1 MCARSPEAAFSS
13 MIEGVSGAITL
24 SIKLLAIY
32 AVWLSVLEM
41 TKRTGIDKRLSK
53 ILKPVARKLFKGEKE
68 EAYDWICV
76 NVSANMLGMGGVA
89 TPAAIKAMEHMQ
101 DGSDKATHNM
111 ALLFTINA
119 TSIQLIPATV
129 IAMRAASNSQNAA
142 DIIMPTLI
150 SSGIAT
156 LLGVIMCK
164 TLSLK
169 KDYDTVL
176 PCRVANKT
184 PSNQTG
190 ILSTYICNI
199 KSLLCKLKQKRTA
212 PKSKAN
218 SIDKTKK
225 GRQKCNK

>member
-1 MCARSPEAAFSS
+1 

-53 ILKPVARKLFKGEKE
+53 ILKPVAKKLFKGEKE

-89 TPAAIKAMEHMQ
+89 TPAAIKAMEQMQ

-119 TSIQLIPATV
+119 LVRFGGVPIGGQIETDREA
-129 IAMRAASNSQNAA
+129 
-142 DIIMPTLI
+142 
-150 SSGIAT
+150 GGF
-156 LLGVIMCK
+156 LL
-164 TLSLK
+164 S
-169 KDYDTVL
+169 
-176 PCRVANKT
+176 A
-184 PSNQTG
+184 
-190 ILSTYICNI
+190 
-199 KSLLCKLKQKRTA
+199 
-212 PKSKAN
+212 KAF
-218 SIDKTKK
+218 
-225 GRQKCNK
+225 

>member
-13 MIEGVSGAITL
+13 MIEGVCGAISL

-53 ILKPVARKLFKGEKE
+53 ILKPVAKKLFKGEKE

-89 TPAAIKAMEHMQ
+89 TPAAIKAMEQMQ

-164 TLSLK
+164 ALSLK
-169 KDYDTVL
+169 KDDTVL

-184 PSNQTG
+184 LNNRTD
-190 ILSTYICNI
+190 ILSTHICNI
-199 KSLLCKLKQKRTA
+199 KSVLCKLKQKRTA

-218 SIDKTKK
+218 GVDKAKK